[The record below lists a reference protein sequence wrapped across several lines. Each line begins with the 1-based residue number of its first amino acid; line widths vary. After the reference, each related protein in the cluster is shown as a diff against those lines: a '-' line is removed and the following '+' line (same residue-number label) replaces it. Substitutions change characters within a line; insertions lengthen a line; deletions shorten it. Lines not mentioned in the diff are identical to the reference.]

1 MVSMARR
8 GSSYLGFAFWV
19 ALAAVGLY
27 CVWPFKDRPRRG
39 IDLVGGFYITL
50 KVDVDDAIKSE
61 LMSRKQ
67 SLLNAL
73 QDFSIADPVTH
84 KVENGKIVFGFR
96 TVEEANKALQA
107 FKARND
113 LRMDVQGQSDQVT
126 LSLPEVIAADI
137 KERAVEGNVDVLRK
151 RLDSSGIAEIGVS
164 RQGNTNIII
173 ELPNIDD
180 PAQAKEMIGKT
191 SLLEIKEVENSSAAE
206 DGLLDRYDGILPD
219 GMMII
224 EEQHDG
230 QSTYHLVSDFTDLT
244 GRDLKDAS
252 FGKGKMLEAVVNF
265 EFNDEG
271 TVKFADMTKRC
282 RGKCIAIVLDDKVIS
297 APRVN
302 DAITGGKG
310 YISGSFTEESAH
322 NLATM
327 LRSGSFLAPV
337 SFEEERKIG
346 PSLGSE
352 SIQQGLLS
360 CVVGLGSLLIFS
372 LIFYKFAGL
381 LAFITLVYNLLLI
394 MFFMYWLNATLTLPG
409 IAGMVLTI
417 GMAIDASVL
426 IYEQIREALSGG
438 ATFRKAVEI
447 GFADAMEVILDG
459 NITTFLAGLV
469 LYKFGTGPVQ
479 GFAITM
485 MLGIITTLITGLFFL
500 KSLIDVVL
508 DGFKLDRLSI

>member
-1 MVSMARR
+1 M
-8 GSSYLGFAFWV
+8 L
-19 ALAAVGLY
+19 
-27 CVWPFKDRPRRG
+27 
-39 IDLVGGFYITL
+39 
-50 KVDVDDAIKSE
+50 
-61 LMSRKQ
+61 
-67 SLLNAL
+67 
-73 QDFSIADPVTH
+73 
-84 KVENGKIVFGFR
+84 
-96 TVEEANKALQA
+96 
-107 FKARND
+107 
-113 LRMDVQGQSDQVT
+113 
-126 LSLPEVIAADI
+126 
-137 KERAVEGNVDVLRK
+137 
-151 RLDSSGIAEIGVS
+151 
-164 RQGNTNIII
+164 
-173 ELPNIDD
+173 
-180 PAQAKEMIGKT
+180 IGKT
-191 SLLEIKEVENSSAAE
+191 SLLEIKEVENSGPTE
-206 DGLLDRYDGILPD
+206 DGLLDRYDGVLPD

-224 EEQHDG
+224 EEQREG

-244 GRDLKDAS
+244 GRDLKNAS
-252 FGKGKMLEAVVNF
+252 FGKGPRLQAVVNF

-271 TVKFADMTKRC
+271 AVKFADMTRRC
-282 RGKCIAIVLDDKVIS
+282 RGRCIAIVLDDKVIS
-297 APRVN
+297 APTVT
-302 DAITGGKG
+302 DPITGGSG
-310 YISGSFTEESAH
+310 YISGHFTEESAR

-337 SFEEERKIG
+337 SIEEERKIG

-360 CVVGLGSLLIFS
+360 CAVGLGSLLLFS
-372 LIFYKFAGL
+372 IIFYKFAGL

-426 IYEQIREALSGG
+426 IYEQIRDALADGS
-438 ATFRKAVEI
+438 TFKKAVEI
-447 GFADAMEVILDG
+447 GFSDAMEVILDG